1 MSGDEY
7 RLLVNACVQLPG
19 SLLQLDAGNA
29 TVPSPLSMLTV
40 PSVRDEY
47 RAALVASK
55 RAQVAASSRHELLDP
70 DEVPKAEATTSAG

>member
-1 MSGDEY
+1 
-7 RLLVNACVQLPG
+7 
-19 SLLQLDAGNA
+19 
-29 TVPSPLSMLTV
+29 MLTD